1 MSAGEEQR
9 LKDKVPVR
17 AQEVRSYREEELKE
31 GGLAQCRLFC
41 YTRQTADRQLTRILS
56 SLQPVS
62 WPEGF
67 GEQAPIFVPP
77 ALPFL

>member
-41 YTRQTADRQLTRILS
+41 YTRQTANADP
-56 SLQPVS
+56 LQPVS